1 MLHVIIISIN
11 SHNSLCIILDVIC
24 KIYFLVLGYS
34 NFDENFNK
42 LANSFW
48 FYDTIFYIWI
58 KNALGIKSEHQNGK
72 GTKKVN
78 VFHNMWRLNSMEMG
92 TIIY

>member
-11 SHNSLCIILDVIC
+11 SHNSLCIRCYMQDLFLSFGIFKSWWKFQQISKIFPILW
-24 KIYFLVLGYS
+24 YTFL
-34 NFDENFNK
+34 K
-42 LANSFW
+42 
-48 FYDTIFYIWI
+48 IWI
-58 KNALGIKSEHQNGK
+58 KDALGIKSEHQNGE

-78 VFHNMWRLNSMEMG
+78 VFHNMWRLNSMELE